1 MEAFFLSQYCQC
13 GHVATC
19 NAKTSMA
26 LLDDREAVDDH
37 GLSTLPQAVLE
48 AALGFRD
55 ATIHMHAC

>member
-1 MEAFFLSQYCQC
+1 
-13 GHVATC
+13 
-19 NAKTSMA
+19 MA